1 MKLEKILEGLEY
13 KADNLDL
20 NAEVEDIIYNSKLA
34 KANTMFVC
42 IKGFQADGHK
52 YAKSAYENG
61 VRIFAVQK
69 VIDLPEDACLIYV
82 DDTRRFLAL
91 ASAAFFG
98 HPAKELT
105 TVALTGTKGKTSTSF
120 MLKNIFEDAG
130 KKVGVMGTTGIFYD
144 DVAIHSDNSTPESY
158 EIQKHFRSMV
168 DKGVDVAILEATSQ
182 GFMLHRTDGILFDYG
197 VFTNLSPDHIGGN
210 EHKDFDDYLNCKR
223 VLFTQTK
230 QGFANID
237 SKYYKA
243 MVEGAACPIKTYGF
257 NKGADF
263 VAENPVF
270 SAGDNQ
276 LKTSFDC
283 VEDAQTFTVSLNI
296 PGMFSVYN
304 ALSAI
309 TVAREL
315 GIGYETIEKAL
326 KRTFVKGRM
335 ELIPDTG
342 SFTVIIDYAHNE
354 LSVQSL
360 FDTIKLYNPRKITVI
375 FGCGGNR
382 SRLRRSGMGQIVA
395 KNADFAY
402 VTSDN
407 PRYESVTDIIND
419 ILEGMDKENDRHKV
433 ILDRKKAIEHA
444 LDNAEEGE
452 VILIIGKGHQLY
464 EEIEGVKHPFDER
477 AIVLEHLSLKK

>member
-1 MKLEKILEGLEY
+1 MKLEKILEGLNY

-20 NAEVEDIIYNSKLA
+20 SAEIDDIIYNSKLA
-34 KANTMFVC
+34 KENTMFVC

-52 YAKSAYENG
+52 YAKNAYENG

-168 DKGVDVAILEATSQ
+168 ERGVDIAVLEATSQ
-182 GFMLHRTDGILFDYG
+182 GFMLHRTDGIVFDYG

-210 EHKDFDDYLNCKR
+210 EHKDFEDYLNCKR

-230 QGFANID
+230 LGFANID
-237 SKYYKA
+237 SKFYKEMILDA
-243 MVEGAACPIKTYGF
+243 PCPIKTYGF
-257 NKGADF
+257 NKDADF
-263 VAENPVF
+263 VATNPIF

-276 LKTSFDC
+276 LKTAFDC
-283 VEDAQTFTVSLNI
+283 VENGQSFTVSLNI

-304 ALSAI
+304 SLSAI
-309 TVAREL
+309 AVAREI
-315 GIGYETIEKAL
+315 GIDYSVIETAL

-342 SFTVIIDYAHNE
+342 NFTVIIDYAHNE

-360 FDTIKLYNPRKITVI
+360 FDTIKLYSPKKITVV

-382 SRLRRSGMGQIVA
+382 SRLRRSGMGEIVA

-407 PRYESVTDIIND
+407 PRYESVTDIVND

-433 ILDRKKAIEHA
+433 ILDRKEAIETA
-444 LDNAEEGE
+444 LDDAQEGE

-477 AIVLEHLSLKK
+477 AIVMEHLASKN